1 MEENCFGILE
11 KKLSSQRKGPASTL
25 HKSFVHLNVCIQM
38 ESFTGKWISVFLLL
52 FRDLKPENIILDSQ
66 GNLKITD
73 FGLSK

>member
-1 MEENCFGILE
+1 MEVNCFGISG
-11 KKLSSQRKGPASTL
+11 KKSNSQRKGRGSMR
-25 HKSFVHLNVCIQM
+25 HKLFVPLNVCM
-38 ESFTGKWISVFLLL
+38 EMELFTGRICMFLLL